1 MAAFVLLTLYLVAL
15 PSKFP
20 ALTHEPEGWSVTT
33 SVVLAKIAASGAGIL
48 ALLLI
53 ARLWEQA
60 SARWLC
66 VFLALT
72 AFAWGL
78 ASSPS
83 FSGNVGWGA
92 IAERVRMP
100 LANASLALA
109 ATGLVLFA
117 IHFPVRLK
125 PEDFRY
131 WRLRAEKATPGGRF
145 GNFLGLSSSRT
156 EPVPLPGEFLAR
168 MKRLAYLDRLY
179 GMRADGVDTFESM
192 AVRPNQALLLGLG
205 ATAFVFFVILFS
217 EARNFASD
225 FSLVF
230 FLLIS
235 WALFYLRVSYTAHLG
250 VDRQK
255 LLWVVEGLTL
265 SFVIPFALT
274 NLSGV
279 VFFLLGLV
287 TKRPVSGLS
296 GVILIGWASGWIAL
310 IACLAIAIFKEGVF
324 DPKLVIKKTIL
335 YSGITGIVVLLYF
348 GLAGGVGAVLIQW
361 VGVTNQSVTIVSTL
375 AVAAVFMPVRTRV
388 QGFVER
394 RFFRKDKE
402 YPLLLDSIRK
412 ESTAGV
418 DWKSMLERIG
428 QHVHKA
434 LGSSD
439 IVIFSKSQQ
448 NQAFTAA
455 AQIEVKEN
463 PESAPVYFLTSSIA
477 VQNFSETRSYADL
490 KLPEDEKD
498 RLQRIRSVL
507 LVPARFGG
515 ELLGFLSIGGNKSG
529 KGYDTQ
535 DIEFLETAAGHVAIG
550 INNCILKGEQ
560 RDLEQAR
567 QIQQHLLPVDI
578 PQMAG
583 YDISGASEPARHVG
597 GDYFDVLKLSDS
609 KLLVCIA
616 DVAGK
621 GMPAALL
628 MSNIQATVK
637 TLATA
642 IISPK
647 QLCERANR
655 IISNNTSSDKF
666 ITFFAGVLDS
676 TNSRFTYV
684 NAGHNPPIVFRPN
697 GSEQLLSAGGAVLG
711 VFEDGSYEQAEVS
724 LSIGDRILLY
734 TDGVTEVMSPTGE
747 EFGEGRLIDLVKNT
761 ATTRAAELQA
771 AIMTNVSQFCRG
783 NFLDDV
789 TIVAIQVK

>member
-1 MAAFVLLTLYLVAL
+1 MAMRPNEA
-15 PSKFP
+15 
-20 ALTHEPEGWSVTT
+20 
-33 SVVLAKIAASGAGIL
+33 
-48 ALLLI
+48 
-53 ARLWEQA
+53 
-60 SARWLC
+60 
-66 VFLALT
+66 
-72 AFAWGL
+72 
-78 ASSPS
+78 
-83 FSGNVGWGA
+83 
-92 IAERVRMP
+92 
-100 LANASLALA
+100 
-109 ATGLVLFA
+109 VLFG
-117 IHFPVRLK
+117 I
-125 PEDFRY
+125 
-131 WRLRAEKATPGGRF
+131 GG
-145 GNFLGLSSSRT
+145 
-156 EPVPLPGEFLAR
+156 
-168 MKRLAYLDRLY
+168 
-179 GMRADGVDTFESM
+179 
-192 AVRPNQALLLGLG
+192 
-205 ATAFVFFVILFS
+205 TAFVFFISLLQGLTSASEFS
-217 EARNFASD
+217 PFFASI
-225 FSLVF
+225 
-230 FLLIS
+230 FLDP
-235 WALFYLRVSYTAHLG
+235 AFVYLRVSYTAHLG

-265 SFVIPFALT
+265 SFVIPTVLT
-274 NLSGV
+274 CLSGL
-279 VFFLLGLV
+279 VFFLGLAI
-287 TKRPVSGLS
+287 KRPVSGLL
-296 GVILIGWASGWIAL
+296 GVIPIGWACGWIAL

-335 YSGITGIVVLLYF
+335 YSGITGIVVLLYL
-348 GLAGGVGAVLIQW
+348 GLAGGVGAVLIQLA
-361 VGVTNQSVTIVSTL
+361 GVTNQSVTIASTL

-394 RFFRKDKE
+394 RFFRKDNE
-402 YPLLLDSIRK
+402 YPRLLDSIRK

-418 DWKSMLERIG
+418 DWKHMLERIG

-448 NQAFTAA
+448 NQAFTAV
-455 AQIEVKEN
+455 AQIDVKEN
-463 PESAPVYFLTSSIA
+463 LESAPVYFLGSSIA
-477 VQNFSETRSYADL
+477 VQNLSETRPYSDL
-490 KLPEDEKD
+490 KLPEDEKE

-515 ELLGFLSIGGNKSG
+515 ELLGFLSIGGNKRG
-529 KGYDTQ
+529 KRYDAQ
-535 DIEFLETAAGHVAIG
+535 DIEFLEAAAGHVAIG
-550 INNCILKGEQ
+550 INNCILKGGQ

-567 QIQQHLLPVDI
+567 EIQQHLLPVDI

-583 YDISGASEPARHVG
+583 YDISGASEPARQVG

-616 DVAGK
+616 DVVGK
-621 GMPAALL
+621 GMSAALL

-697 GSEQLLSAGGAVLG
+697 GSEQLLDAGGAVLG

-734 TDGVTEVMSPTGE
+734 TDGVTEAMSPTGE
-747 EFGEGRLIDLVKNT
+747 EFSEGRLIDLVKNT
-761 ATTRAAELQA
+761 ATTRAVELQQ